1 MCCFHF
7 KELRVSALL
16 GKGGFCDVFEI
27 GEVRLNNFCGPKQKL
42 NAFNTSS
49 NETLEESN
57 EREFEWTREM
67 MAKNYIRKGS
77 ARFAI
82 KVGPL
87 DDYSNYFLATFM
99 TFSHCLVKGCKG

>member
-7 KELRVSALL
+7 EELRVGALL

-27 GEVRLNNFCGPKQKL
+27 GEVRLKDGCRPKQ
-42 NAFNTSS
+42 NSNVVNTSK
-49 NETLEESN
+49 NED
-57 EREFEWTREM
+57 REFEWTREM
-67 MAKNYIRKGS
+67 MATNYIREGS

-87 DDYSNYFLATFM
+87 DDLFKLFSSNIYGFFPL
-99 TFSHCLVKGCKG
+99 LGERL

>member
-1 MCCFHF
+1 MCCYHF
-7 KELRVSALL
+7 KELRVGALL

-42 NAFNTSS
+42 NVFNTSS

-57 EREFEWTREM
+57 EREFKWTREM

-87 DDYSNYFLATFM
+87 DDLFKLFSSNIHDFFPLFGER
-99 TFSHCLVKGCKG
+99 L